1 MGKTFNKFYNAFSN
15 PGLLAV
21 AQKRLIDYQWVI
33 EAGCHD
39 GTDTLKFL
47 EMPNVFKVYA
57 FEPDEIAANKAEAK
71 FKSHGER
78 VKLQRL
84 ALMDRPGFIDV
95 SSPTGEFGDG
105 NSIVG
110 NFRSGESELV
120 SRIKY
125 LRCSNLDS
133 ELKDLTGNGIL
144 WLDVEGAAAKVLTG
158 AASVLKSI
166 SLIQVEVE
174 LHNSKYRKADF
185 SHVNRILSKS
195 KFSLIYAPLHPGFFG
210 DAIYI
215 KTDQLRRMEKM
226 RSIVL
231 NSFYSLL
238 HLFVYPLIRKPK
250 LSTERIAVI

>member
-1 MGKTFNKFYNAFSN
+1 MGNTFNEFYNAFSN

-21 AQKRLIDYQWVI
+21 AQKRLIDYQWVV

-47 EMPNVFKVYA
+47 EMPNVLKVYA
-57 FEPDEIAANKAEAK
+57 FEPDEVAAKKAEAK

-78 VKLQRL
+78 VKLHRL

-110 NFRSGESELV
+110 NFRSDESELD
-120 SRIKY
+120 SGIKY

-195 KFSLIYAPLHPGFFG
+195 KFSLIYAPLQPGFFG
-210 DAIYI
+210 DAVYI
-215 KTDQLRRMEKM
+215 KAEFLGTFEKLRSRAL
-226 RSIVL
+226 IAAYLV
-231 NSFYSLL
+231 L
-238 HLFVYPLIRKPK
+238 HLLIYPVLGKP
-250 LSTERIAVI
+250 RR